1 MTFGQPHT
9 DSPEG
14 KQWHVRY
21 RILAHGPDAKPF
33 WSYVADVEADALEQ
47 LAMLRRD
54 TSLADVE
61 LFVRD
66 TTPWRKA

>member
-9 DSPEG
+9 DSASG
-14 KQWHVRY
+14 HQWHVRY
-21 RILAHGPDAKPF
+21 RILAHGPHAKPF

-47 LAMLRRD
+47 LAMLQRD
-54 TSLADVE
+54 AGLADVE
-61 LFVRD
+61 LWVRD